1 VLRFAAGLAL
11 LMALA
16 GCFGSEKFGY
26 VHVRRSFVALSGEY
40 TFKLNNMELPGLNG
54 AVSDAEVVIKQAAG
68 PVKLELQHKTNR
80 WVLCQ
85 FELRENR
92 IVLAT
97 VSLDDRTVTC
107 NVRD

>member
-1 VLRFAAGLAL
+1 MVRFAAGVAL
-11 LMALA
+11 LVALA

-26 VHVRRSFVALSGEY
+26 VHVRRSFAAPSGEY
-40 TFKLNNMELPGLNG
+40 TFKLNNMDLPGLSG
-54 AVSDAEVVIKQAAG
+54 AVSDVEVVIKQAVG
-68 PVKLELQHKTNR
+68 PVKIELQHKTNR

-97 VSLDDRTVTC
+97 VTLEDRTVTC

>member
-1 VLRFAAGLAL
+1 MIRFAAGVAL
-11 LMALA
+11 LIALA
-16 GCFGSEKFGY
+16 GCFGNEKFGY
-26 VHVRRSFVALSGEY
+26 VHVRRSFAAPSGDY
-40 TFKLNNMELPGLNG
+40 TFKLNNVDLPGLSG
-54 AVSDAEVVIKQAAG
+54 AVSDAEVVIKQAVG

-97 VSLDDRTVTC
+97 VSLEDRTVMC

>member
-1 VLRFAAGLAL
+1 MIRFAAGVAL
-11 LMALA
+11 SLALA

-26 VHVRRSFVALSGEY
+26 VQVRRSFAAPSGEFTFKLKNVDLPALSG
-40 TFKLNNMELPGLNG
+40 G
-54 AVSDAEVVIKQAAG
+54 ASEAEVVIKQAVG
-68 PVKLELQHKTNR
+68 PVKIELQHKTNR

-97 VSLDDRTVTC
+97 VSLEDRTVTC

>member
-1 VLRFAAGLAL
+1 
-11 LMALA
+11 
-16 GCFGSEKFGY
+16 
-26 VHVRRSFVALSGEY
+26 VRRSFAAPSSEY
-40 TFKLNNMELPGLNG
+40 TFKLNNVELPGLNG
-54 AVSDAEVVIKQAAG
+54 AVSDAEVVIRQAAG

>member
-1 VLRFAAGLAL
+1 
-11 LMALA
+11 M
-16 GCFGSEKFGY
+16 
-26 VHVRRSFVALSGEY
+26 RRSFAAPSGEY
-40 TFKLNNMELPGLNG
+40 TFKLNNMELPGLDG

-68 PVKLELQHKTNR
+68 PVRLELQHKTNR

-97 VSLDDRTVTC
+97 VSLDDRTVTVTFAIELLQRGPGPVAFAQP
-107 NVRD
+107 NILYVW